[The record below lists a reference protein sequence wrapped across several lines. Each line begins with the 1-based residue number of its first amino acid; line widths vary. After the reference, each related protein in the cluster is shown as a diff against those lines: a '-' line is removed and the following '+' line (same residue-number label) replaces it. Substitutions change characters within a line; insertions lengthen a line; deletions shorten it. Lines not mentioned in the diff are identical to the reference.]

1 MFPPVKKITVT
12 FTAIASNAHKTKNY
26 FYPKSIYQVTE
37 TRYATMN
44 CLLAMQIQ
52 RAYYINRCFIGPTT
66 LSHFYLTCYS
76 LGKEL

>member
-12 FTAIASNAHKTKNY
+12 STAIASNAHKTKNY

-52 RAYYINRCFIGPTT
+52 RAY
-66 LSHFYLTCYS
+66 
-76 LGKEL
+76 